1 MKKEKMYISG
11 KMKGQPDF
19 RTRFN
24 EIEKLYESQYKVINP
39 CRIEHSSDDW
49 EERILTDLNIL
60 KHCDI
65 IYMLDNWKDS
75 NGAQVEHYFAQGMG
89 KKIIYQSQYLPD
101 PRNV

>member
-1 MKKEKMYISG
+1 MYISG
-11 KMKGQPDF
+11 KMKGLDDF
-19 RTRFN
+19 KTHFN
-24 EIEKLYESQYKVINP
+24 KIEELYKDKYFIVNP
-39 CRIEHSSDDW
+39 CRIEHTSDKW
-49 EERILTDLNIL
+49 EDRILVDLNII
-60 KHCDI
+60 KECDA